1 MKAIDKIKNF
11 FGLIKMP
18 FTNCLS
24 VGELYI
30 SSCFHEAY
38 SRLSLALETE
48 SITVITGDTGCG
60 KSSLLRYFTHN
71 LDSLSFKVIYVPTD
85 SNTRVAEIAKQAL
98 YQLQME
104 VPYNSQAAVRKLKDS
119 IVKLNNEKNIK
130 PVLIIDEAHEL
141 PLKTMLS
148 LKPLLNYQM
157 DSQNYLFTILSGQTP
172 LNDLLELYPLESLNR
187 RIRIRYNMQLLS
199 LSETSEYI
207 THQMK
212 TCGLDRTL
220 FPDEVKARLFELT
233 KGNIA
238 EINELCFNLVIHA
251 AAGSKEII
259 ELGMLDVVQ
268 KNKIGEKSRNG
279 NRNQKA

>member
-1 MKAIDKIKNF
+1 MKAIDKIRNF

-18 FTNCLS
+18 FTNSLT
-24 VGELYI
+24 VGDLYI
-30 SSCFHEAY
+30 SSCFREAY
-38 SRLSLALETE
+38 SRLSLASETE
-48 SITVITGDTGCG
+48 NIAVITGDTGCG

-71 LDSLSFKVIYVPTD
+71 LDSSTFKVIYVPTD
-85 SNTRVAEIAKQAL
+85 GNTRFGEIAKQAL
-98 YQLQME
+98 CQMQME
-104 VPYNSQAAVRKLKDS
+104 VPYNSQGAIRKLKES
-119 IVKLNNEKNIK
+119 IVKLNNDKNIK

-141 PLKTMLS
+141 QPRTMLS

-157 DSQNYLFTILSGQTP
+157 DSQNCLFTILSGQTP

-199 LSETSEYI
+199 LIETSEYI

-220 FPDEVKARLFELT
+220 FPDEVKSRIFDLT

-251 AAGSKEII
+251 ASGSKDLI
-259 ELGMLDVVQ
+259 ESGMLDVVQ
-268 KNKIGEKSRNG
+268 KNKTGEKSRNA
-279 NRNQKA
+279 NRHQKA